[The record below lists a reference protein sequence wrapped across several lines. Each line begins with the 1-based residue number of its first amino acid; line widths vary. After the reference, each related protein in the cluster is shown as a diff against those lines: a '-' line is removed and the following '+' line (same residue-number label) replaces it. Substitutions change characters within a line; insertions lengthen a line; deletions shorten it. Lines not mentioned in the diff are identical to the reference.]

1 MFSCYLISE
10 RGCIYGTGSENS
22 RSSTPHVSSHTDLS
36 HSTRYF
42 ASLSSD
48 RHIYYQNRNLVQNL
62 ECFQMDKLL
71 FLCKEADDRSKWLHT
86 RHLVICV
93 RVYRRRMG
101 AETKVQE
108 DKSTKIAGQFY
119 YLAVTRE
126 KLTHHQCHQ

>member
-1 MFSCYLISE
+1 
-10 RGCIYGTGSENS
+10 
-22 RSSTPHVSSHTDLS
+22 
-36 HSTRYF
+36 
-42 ASLSSD
+42 
-48 RHIYYQNRNLVQNL
+48 
-62 ECFQMDKLL
+62 MDKLL

-119 YLAVTRE
+119 WRTARGACAAERE
-126 KLTHHQCHQ
+126 KAHW